1 MFCFIWNGWWYK
13 YRTGI
18 YKSLNIDFWTVMR
31 NSEVLKF
38 VANHL
43 KTKIKHKPAVKKLH
57 FLIKYVPDQDKTQ
70 QITDK
75 AVLVNDGTLESNS
88 WLLQKS
94 TDVW

>member
-1 MFCFIWNGWWYK
+1 
-13 YRTGI
+13 
-18 YKSLNIDFWTVMR
+18 MR

-43 KTKIKHKPAVKKLH
+43 KTKIMHKHAVKKLH

-88 WLLQKS
+88 
-94 TDVW
+94 